1 VLRLPLR
8 YQAMLSSG
16 PHDNVEA
23 NIAPIDETYEVDPSQ
38 AALVLV
44 DTWNKH
50 HVRSHKD
57 RTADVMRERIA
68 PLLPELRGVG
78 IPLIYAPSPEVAHR
92 YPQWE
97 ARFGG
102 RSPHPG
108 PLPEGEG
115 TWPPRDLKARFPRR
129 SGEMPADYDGPLP
142 SWWHWDAVH
151 ESIAPHADDH
161 VVARGAE
168 LHELLSELRRDV
180 LFYVGFA
187 ANICVLHRDYGI
199 LAMGARG
206 YLPVL
211 LRDCTTAI
219 ETRDTLADFATTRLA
234 IQDVERRYF
243 TADSTDLIEA
253 CQAHQG
259 AP

>member
-1 VLRLPLR
+1 
-8 YQAMLSSG
+8 MLSGG
-16 PHDNVEA
+16 PDDNVEA
-23 NIAPIDETYEVDPSQ
+23 NIAPVEEAYEVDPSE

-57 RTADVMRERIA
+57 RTADVMREQIA
-68 PLLPELRGVG
+68 PLLPELRRVGV
-78 IPLIYAPSPEVAHR
+78 PLIYAPSPEVAHR

-97 ARFGG
+97 ARFGDD
-102 RSPHPG
+102 PPPATA
-108 PLPEGEG
+108 PLES
-115 TWPPRDLKARFPRR
+115 WPPRDLKTRFPRR
-129 SGEMPADYDGPLP
+129 PGETPAGYDGPLP
-142 SWWHWDAVH
+142 DWWHWDAVH
-151 ESIAPHADDH
+151 ESIAPHAEDY

-168 LHELLSELRRDV
+168 LHELLTDLRRAV

-187 ANICVLHRDYGI
+187 ANICVLHRDYGV
-199 LAMGARG
+199 LAMGQRG
-206 YLPVL
+206 YLPIL

-219 ETRDTLADFATTRLA
+219 ETRATLADFTTTSLA

-243 TADSTDLIEA
+243 TADSADLIAA
-253 CQAHQG
+253 CRALGG